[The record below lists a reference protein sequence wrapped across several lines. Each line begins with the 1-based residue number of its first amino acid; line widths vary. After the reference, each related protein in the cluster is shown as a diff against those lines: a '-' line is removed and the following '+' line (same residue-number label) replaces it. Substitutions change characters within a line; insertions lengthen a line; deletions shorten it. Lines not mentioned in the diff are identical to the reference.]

1 MTSILARFPKV
12 RPPLP
17 DAYRRIH
24 ERHII
29 ANRRAA
35 YHTTALSSRLEGWM
49 HRRVAAD
56 ARGGVAGPTLEI
68 GAGTLNHLPHEPAT
82 TPYDIVEPFERLY
95 ADSPC
100 RGRVRRVFA
109 SIDDVP
115 TTSRY
120 ARIISIAT
128 FEHLERLPEIVAR
141 CAGLLTDGGTLRVG
155 IPNEGTILWRLG
167 TLITGAEFRLRY
179 GLDYWS
185 LMRHEHVNTADEIE
199 AVLGCF
205 FATTRT
211 AVCGLGRRLALY
223 RFLECRRPDRDRAA
237 SLLAARAARTAA

>member
-1 MTSILARFPKV
+1 MTDILARYPKT

-17 DAYRRIH
+17 AAHRAIH
-24 ERHII
+24 ERHYV
-29 ANRRAA
+29 ANRTAA
-35 YHTTALSSRLEGWM
+35 YRTTALSSRLEGWM
-49 HRRVAAD
+49 HRRVAD
-56 ARGGVAGPTLEI
+56 DVRTGGPAATLEI
-68 GAGTLNHLPHEPAT
+68 GAGTLNHLRHEPRST
-82 TPYDIVEPFERLY
+82 LYDIVEPFARLY
-95 ADSPC
+95 AEAPAL
-100 RGRVRRVFA
+100 GRIRQA
-109 SIDDVP
+109 YSAIDDVP
-115 TTSRY
+115 ADRRY
-120 ARIISIAT
+120 PRIVSIAT
-128 FEHLERLPEIVAR
+128 FEHLEDLPAVVAR
-141 CAGLLTDGGTLRVG
+141 ACLLLEAGGCLRVG

-179 GLDYWS
+179 GLDYGS